1 MLLPIKPVCK
11 KALKRKDGTSIIFIQ
26 YCHSLEKRTLLN
38 SGISIPP
45 EYWNFKKLCIAS
57 NLPEPYG
64 NAESLNDQLLK
75 SIRIVE
81 DIVKFTRKK
90 DDIDVLAF
98 LKTTFSPGFDVATL
112 EEKAQEEQAAITVN
126 LDVFSQIEE
135 YIKSKKKKV
144 SPKMINVYNNMRD
157 TLKSFEEYRKKPITF
172 ESFDINFYEDFV
184 EYMTYEHVHRRRKRE
199 LVKGFKISTIGKTI
213 KQLRIFLN
221 NRIRRKI
228 VPPINLED
236 FKGMDEE
243 SDAIYLNWDEICRV
257 YQTDLSKYPNL
268 EKYRDLFIF
277 GCLTGLRYSDFSTIE
292 PEDVR
297 NKMLYKKQ
305 EKSDH
310 RVVIPLRDEANFIFI
325 RKFQRKIPKITNPDF
340 NYYIKEVV
348 KISGITE
355 LIKFSHKQGNKDIVE
370 VRPKY
375 AWVTSHTCR
384 RSFCTNEF
392 LAGTP
397 VELIMKISGHRNLRD
412 FYRYIRITP
421 EEAGLKI
428 KELWEQRGDMGIVNR
443 HQIQQVAITHE
454 SNSYVMQ

>member
-38 SGISIPP
+38 SGIAIPP
-45 EYWNFKKLCIAS
+45 DYWNLKKLCINS
-57 NLPEPYG
+57 DLPETYG
-64 NAESLNDQLLK
+64 NAESFNDQLLK
-75 SIRIVE
+75 GIRIAE
-81 DIVKFTRKK
+81 DIVNFAKK
-90 DDIDVLAF
+90 KEDIDVLAF
-98 LKTTFSPGFDVATL
+98 LKNTFSPDFDVSTL
-112 EEKAQEEQAAITVN
+112 EEKAQQEQIVPTVN
-126 LDVFSQIEE
+126 LDVFFQIEQ
-135 YIKSKKKKV
+135 YIISKKKQV

-157 TLKSFEEYRKKPITF
+157 TLNAFEEYRNKPITF

-184 EYMTYEHVHRRRKRE
+184 EYMTYEHVHRRRKE

-221 NRIRRKI
+221 NRMRRKI
-228 VPPINLED
+228 ISPINLED

-243 SDAIYLNWDEICRV
+243 PDAIYLNWDEITRV
-257 YQTDLSKYPNL
+257 YQADLSKYPHL
-268 EKYRDLFIF
+268 EKYRDLFVF
-277 GCLTGLRYSDFSTIE
+277 GCLTGLRFSDFSTVE

-297 NKMLYKKQ
+297 NRMLYKKQ

-310 RVVIPLRDEANFIFI
+310 LVVIPLRDEANYIFI
-325 RKFQRKIPKITNPDF
+325 HKFKRKIPKITNPDF

-348 KISGITE
+348 KIAGITE
-355 LIKFSHKQGNKDIVE
+355 LIKFSHKRGNKDIIE
-370 VRPKY
+370 VRPKS

-397 VELIMKISGHRNLRD
+397 VDLIMKISGHKNLRD

-428 KELWEQRGDMGIVNR
+428 KELWEKRGDIGIVNR
-443 HQIQQVAITHE
+443 HQTQRVTISE
-454 SNSYVMQ
+454 